1 MLTKASQELL
11 NKGSSNL
18 PVEMMYCIV
27 PLRIKVF
34 LLLLKEVSPK
44 SKTLVKFKSLCC
56 NIDMSIFF
64 YSVQEGQSFFRIVV
78 TLEEIVRTNFN
89 FTFSTT
95 AKGVKRIMKT
105 VFELVFSKMTYTMP

>member
-1 MLTKASQELL
+1 
-11 NKGSSNL
+11 
-18 PVEMMYCIV
+18 
-27 PLRIKVF
+27 
-34 LLLLKEVSPK
+34 
-44 SKTLVKFKSLCC
+44 
-56 NIDMSIFF
+56 MSIFF

-105 VFELVFSKMTYTMP
+105 VLELVFSKMT

>member
-1 MLTKASQELL
+1 M
-11 NKGSSNL
+11 
-18 PVEMMYCIV
+18 

-105 VFELVFSKMTYTMP
+105 VFELVFSKMT